1 MKKKL
6 KRIFTSNFLFTFG
19 IIICVFWILASLLAP
34 VLAPYDPIAQELA
47 DKLQAPSA
55 AHWFGT
61 DNFGRD
67 ILSRVL
73 YGGRY
78 SLLAGMLTVLLAGI
92 FGSIYGA
99 IAGYVGGVLDNVM
112 MRFSEMIQAFPTII
126 LAIVISA
133 ALGSSMFNTV
143 LAMIIVGWPN
153 YARLMRSVVLSVKEN
168 EYVEA
173 ARALGTG
180 KARVLFS
187 EIIPNSM
194 TSVIVMA
201 TTDIGNQILLFAT
214 LSFLGLGNQ
223 PPTPEWGMMV
233 SDGVSYFNKFWVAGF
248 PGLAIFTMAV
258 GANFVG
264 DGLRD
269 LMDPKLR
276 KNF

>member
-214 LSFLGLGNQ
+214 LSFLGLGNP
-223 PPTPEWGMMV
+223 PPTPEWGTMV